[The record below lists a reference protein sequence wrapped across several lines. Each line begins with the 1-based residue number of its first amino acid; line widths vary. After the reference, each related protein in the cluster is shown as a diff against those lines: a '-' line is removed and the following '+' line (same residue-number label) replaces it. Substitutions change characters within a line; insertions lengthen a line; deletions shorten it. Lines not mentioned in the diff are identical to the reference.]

1 MTIKSAVIAF
11 GGNAILKEGE
21 RGTVR
26 EQLRHCRETCEA
38 LLDIVGKGYELVIV
52 HGNGPQVGNMLLRME
67 GARGEAPEL
76 PLDVC
81 VAATQGTMGF
91 MLEIE
96 MRNRLK
102 GRGITKD
109 VTTLMTQVVV
119 DPEREKFEHPTKP
132 VGPFYNKKR
141 AEELRQERH
150 WDIVKVEDS
159 HRGFRRVV
167 PSPRPVEILG
177 IDTVRLLIDKGH
189 IVIAAGGGGVPLIRT
204 NGGAVT
210 GVEAV
215 IDKDYTAGL
224 MAREVGAELFV
235 ILTRVES
242 VCLNFG
248 TENERPLRRITTAE
262 AGDYL
267 AQGEFPPGSM
277 APKVSAAL
285 EFVEATGHEV
295 LITAAETLRPAM
307 DGHTGTRIIKGH

>member
-1 MTIKSAVIAF
+1 MAIKKAVIAF

-21 RGTVR
+21 RGTIR
-26 EQLRHCRETCEA
+26 EQLRHCRETCDA
-38 LLDIVGKGYELVIV
+38 LLDIVEKGYELVIV
-52 HGNGPQVGNMLLRME
+52 HGNGPQVGNMLLRAE
-67 GARGEAPEL
+67 GAREKVPEL

-96 MRNRLK
+96 MRNQLR
-102 GRGITKD
+102 GRGLAKE

-119 DPEREKFEHPTKP
+119 DPDRERFEHPTKP
-132 VGPFYNKKR
+132 VGPFYSKER
-141 AEELRQERH
+141 AEELMREKH
-150 WDIVKVEDS
+150 WDIVEDS

-177 IDTVRLLIDKGH
+177 IETVRSLVRQGH
-189 IVIAAGGGGVPLIRT
+189 IVIAAGGGGVPTLKT
-204 NGGAVT
+204 NGGCLV

-215 IDKDYTAGL
+215 IDKDYTASL
-224 MAREVGAELFV
+224 MAREVRAELFV
-235 ILTRVES
+235 ILTRVEF
-242 VCLNFG
+242 VAVHYG
-248 TENERPLRRITTAE
+248 TAEERPLRRITTAE

-277 APKVSAAL
+277 GPKITAAL
-285 EFVEATGHEV
+285 EFVLATGHEV

-307 DGHTGTRIIKGH
+307 DGLTGTRIVKSN

>member
-1 MTIKSAVIAF
+1 MAIKKAVIAF

-26 EQLRHCRETCEA
+26 EQLRHCSETCAA
-38 LLDIVGKGYELVIV
+38 LLDIVDKGYELVIV
-52 HGNGPQVGNMLLRME
+52 HGNGPQVGNMLLRVE
-67 GARGEAPEL
+67 GALGKAPEL

-96 MRNRLK
+96 MRNQLK
-102 GRGITKD
+102 ERGRAKE

-119 DPEREKFEHPTKP
+119 DPERERFEHPTKP
-132 VGPFYNKKR
+132 VGPFYGKER
-141 AEELRQERH
+141 AEELRREKH
-150 WDIVKVEDS
+150 WDIVEDS

-177 IDTVRLLIDKGH
+177 IGTIRSLINGGH
-189 IVIAAGGGGVPLIRT
+189 IVIAAGGGGIPVLRRE
-204 NGGAVT
+204 GEHLT

-215 IDKDYTAGL
+215 IDKDYTASL
-224 MAREVGAELFV
+224 MAREVEAELFIV
-235 ILTRVES
+235 LTRVES
-242 VCLNFG
+242 VAIHFG
-248 TENERPLRRITTAE
+248 TIEEKPLRRITPSE
-262 AGDYL
+262 ARDYL

-277 APKVSAAL
+277 GPKISATL

-295 LITAAETLRPAM
+295 LITAAEKLKPAL
-307 DGHTGTRIIKGH
+307 DGLTGTRLVKGP